1 MNNTVDLKDIIAP
14 HFYYCFNSKKPHQ
27 IYAGGRASTKTSMLS
42 IKINEFNL
50 EYKNCNA
57 IIIKRYQNTI
67 RNSVFKEIKRA
78 LKRLGLQEGI
88 DYKATVSPFQIH
100 IFQTGNNIYF
110 AGGDDYEKV
119 KGFIDE
125 DAPIKMVWFEE
136 VTEFD
141 DSDQIDQIVAT
152 FSRGNDDWFCVLYS
166 YNPPKN
172 RFHWVNLWADKMK
185 QRDDVLFSHTD
196 YRTVPEKWL
205 GRKFIE
211 EAERLKQY
219 DEKRYRWIYLGEVI
233 GIEGLIYNPDLFKIK
248 DQNYIKENKLKC
260 LYIDLA
266 IDAGYSTSATT
277 CLAIGYMSDGEWYL
291 LDTYYYSPVEQSS
304 KKAPSDFAD
313 DIFNFRVS
321 VSKEYQALIDNET
334 IDSAETALVNEMF
347 KKFGINLHKVNKGNE
362 SNAKEKLIDFS
373 QDFLATNKFNVI
385 NNSNNKIF
393 LRETKEYMW
402 IPESIEK
409 GKPMPDKKE
418 KEMKSDDMYYNTHS
432 KNYAY
437 SYGDHTCDAFQYF
450 VRDNL
455 QKIGLE
461 F

>member
-1 MNNTVDLKDIIAP
+1 MNIKIREIISP
-14 HFYYCFNSKKPHQ
+14 SFWNIFNSKSSYMILQ
-27 IYAGGRASTKTSMLS
+27 GGRGSAKTSFASL
-42 IKINEFNL
+42 KIVYHCISE
-50 EYKNCNA
+50 ENCSV
-57 IIIKRYQNTI
+57 IILRKYQNTL
-67 RNSVFKEIKRA
+67 RNSVFKEIKKA
-78 LKRLGLQEGI
+78 SSRLGLTDGI
-88 DYKATVSPFQIH
+88 DYIANVSPMKITF
-100 IFQTGNNIYF
+100 FNGNSIYF
-110 AGGDDYEKV
+110 AGTDDIEKL

-125 DAPIKMVWFEE
+125 SRPIKILWIEEASEFEN
-136 VTEFD
+136 D
-141 DSDQIDQIVAT
+141 DDFQQAIAT
-152 FSRGNDDWFCVLYS
+152 FSRGNNDYFISMFS

-172 RFHWVNLWADKMK
+172 KYSFINIWADKMK
-185 QRDDVLFSHTD
+185 LRDDVLYSHTD
-196 YRTVPEKWL
+196 YRTVPKEWL
-205 GRKFIE
+205 GKKFIE
-211 EAERLKQY
+211 EAERLKKY

-362 SNAKEKLIDFS
+362 TNAKEKLIDFS
-373 QDFLATNKFNVI
+373 QDFLATNKFNII
-385 NNSNNKIF
+385 NNNNNKIF
-393 LRETKEYMW
+393 LKEAKEYMW

-418 KEMKSDDMYYNTHS
+418 KEMKSEDMYYNTHS

>member
-1 MNNTVDLKDIIAP
+1 MNIKIREIISP
-14 HFYYCFNSKKPHQ
+14 SFWNIFNSKSSYMILQ
-27 IYAGGRASTKTSMLS
+27 GGRGSAKTSFASL
-42 IKINEFNL
+42 KIVYHCISE
-50 EYKNCNA
+50 ENCSV
-57 IIIKRYQNTI
+57 IILRKYQNTL
-67 RNSVFKEIKRA
+67 RNSVFKEIKKA
-78 LKRLGLQEGI
+78 SSRLGLTDGV
-88 DYKATVSPFQIH
+88 DYIANVSPMKITF
-100 IFQTGNNIYF
+100 FNGNSIYF
-110 AGGDDYEKV
+110 AGTDDIEKL

-125 DAPIKMVWFEE
+125 SRPIKILWIEEASEFEN
-136 VTEFD
+136 D
-141 DSDQIDQIVAT
+141 DDFQQAIAT
-152 FSRGNDDWFCVLYS
+152 FSRGNNDYFISMFS

-172 RFHWVNLWADKMK
+172 KYSFINIWAEKMQ
-185 QRDDVLFSHTD
+185 QRDDVLYSHTD
-196 YRTVPEKWL
+196 YRTVPKEWL
-205 GRKFIE
+205 GKKFID
-211 EAERLKQY
+211 EAERLKKY

-393 LRETKEYMW
+393 LKETKEYMW

-418 KEMKSDDMYYNTHS
+418 KEMKSEDMYYNTHS

>member
-1 MNNTVDLKDIIAP
+1 MATVKIRDIIAP
-14 HFYYCFNSKKPHQ
+14 HFWNTFNSKKPHQ
-27 IYAGGRASTKTSMLS
+27 IYAGGRASTKTSQLA
-42 IKINEFNL
+42 IKIDEFNL
-50 EYKNCNA
+50 EYTECNA

-78 LKRLGLQEGI
+78 LKRLGLQEDV

-100 IFQTGNNIYF
+100 IFETGNNIYF

-125 DAPIKMVWFEE
+125 DAPIKLVWFEE
-136 VTEFD
+136 LTEFD
-141 DSDQIDQIVAT
+141 EPDQIDQIVAT

-172 RFHWVNLWADKMK
+172 RFHWVNVWADKMK
-185 QRDDVLFSHTD
+185 LRDDVLYSHTD
-196 YRTVPEKWL
+196 YRTVPKEWL
-205 GRKFIE
+205 GKKFIE
-211 EAERLKQY
+211 EAERLKKY

-260 LYIDLA
+260 IYIDLA

-373 QDFLATNKFNVI
+373 QDFLATNKFNII
-385 NNSNNKIF
+385 NNNNNKIF
-393 LRETKEYMW
+393 LKETKEYMW

>member
-1 MNNTVDLKDIIAP
+1 MNEVIDIKNIIAP
-14 HFYYCFNSKKPHQ
+14 HFWNTFNSKKAHQ
-27 IYAGGRASTKTSMLS
+27 IDDGGRASTKTSKNAL
-42 IKINEFNL
+42 KIAYHCISE
-50 EYKNCNA
+50 KDCNA

-78 LKRLGLQEGI
+78 LKRLGLNEGS

-100 IFQTGNNIYF
+100 INQTGNNIYF
-110 AGGDDYEKV
+110 AGGDDYERV

-125 DAPIKMVWFEE
+125 EAPIKIVWFEE
-136 VTEFD
+136 LTEFD
-141 DSDQIDQIVAT
+141 EPDQIDQIIAT
-152 FSRGNDDWFCVLYS
+152 FSRGNDDWFITMYS

-172 RFHWVNLWADKMK
+172 RFSWVNLWAEKMR
-185 QRDDVLFSHTD
+185 QRDDVLYCHTD
-196 YRTVPEKWL
+196 YRTVPREWL
-205 GRKFIE
+205 GQKFIE
-211 EAERLKQY
+211 EAERLKKY

-233 GIEGLIYNPDLFKIK
+233 GIEGLIYNPDLIKIK
-248 DQNYIKENKLKC
+248 PASYIKDHKLRC

-291 LDTYYYSPVEQSS
+291 LDTYYYSPVEQPT

-313 DIFNFRVS
+313 EIFNFRIS

-334 IDSAETALVNEMF
+334 IDSAETALVNEIF
-347 KKFGINLHKVNKGNE
+347 KKYGITLHKVNKGNE
-362 SNAKEKLIDFS
+362 ANAKEKLIDFS

-385 NNSNNKIF
+385 DNNNNKIF
-393 LRETKEYMW
+393 LREVKEYMW
-402 IPESIEK
+402 AKDSVEK
-409 GKPMPDKKE
+409 GKPTPDKTE
-418 KEMKSDDMYYNTHS
+418 KEIKGMDTYYNTHS
-432 KNYAY
+432 QNYAY
-437 SYGDHTCDAFQYF
+437 SYADHTCDALQYY

-455 QKIGLE
+455 EKLNLQ

>member
-1 MNNTVDLKDIIAP
+1 MNIKIREIISP
-14 HFYYCFNSKKPHQ
+14 SFWNIFNSKSSYMILQ
-27 IYAGGRASTKTSMLS
+27 GGRGSAKTSFASL
-42 IKINEFNL
+42 KIVYHCISE
-50 EYKNCNA
+50 ENCSV
-57 IIIKRYQNTI
+57 IILRKYQNTL
-67 RNSVFKEIKRA
+67 RNSVFKEIKKA
-78 LKRLGLQEGI
+78 SSRLGLTDGV
-88 DYKATVSPFQIH
+88 DYIANVSPMKITF
-100 IFQTGNNIYF
+100 FNGNSIYF
-110 AGGDDYEKV
+110 AGTDDIEKL

-125 DAPIKMVWFEE
+125 SRPIKILWIEEASEFEN
-136 VTEFD
+136 D
-141 DSDQIDQIVAT
+141 DDFQQAIAT
-152 FSRGNDDWFCVLYS
+152 FSRGNNDYFISMFS

-172 RFHWVNLWADKMK
+172 KYSFINIWADKMK
-185 QRDDVLFSHTD
+185 LRDDVLYSHTD
-196 YRTVPEKWL
+196 YRTAPKEWL
-205 GRKFIE
+205 GKKFIE
-211 EAERLKQY
+211 EAERLKKY

-418 KEMKSDDMYYNTHS
+418 KEMKSEDMYYNTHS

>member
-1 MNNTVDLKDIIAP
+1 MNIKIREIISP
-14 HFYYCFNSKKPHQ
+14 SFWNIFNSKSSYMILQ
-27 IYAGGRASTKTSMLS
+27 GGRGSAKTSFASL
-42 IKINEFNL
+42 KIVYHCISE
-50 EYKNCNA
+50 ENCSV
-57 IIIKRYQNTI
+57 IILRKYQNTL
-67 RNSVFKEIKRA
+67 RNSVFKEIKKA
-78 LKRLGLQEGI
+78 SSRLGLTDGV
-88 DYKATVSPFQIH
+88 DYIANVSPMKITF
-100 IFQTGNNIYF
+100 FNGNSIYF
-110 AGGDDYEKV
+110 AGTDDIEKL

-125 DAPIKMVWFEE
+125 SRPIKILWIEEASEFEN
-136 VTEFD
+136 D
-141 DSDQIDQIVAT
+141 DDFQQAIAT
-152 FSRGNDDWFCVLYS
+152 FSRGNNDYFISMFS

-172 RFHWVNLWADKMK
+172 KYSFINIWADKMK
-185 QRDDVLFSHTD
+185 LRDDVLYSHTD
-196 YRTVPEKWL
+196 YRTVPKEWL
-205 GRKFIE
+205 GKKFID
-211 EAERLKQY
+211 EAERLKKY

-418 KEMKSDDMYYNTHS
+418 KEMKSEDMYYNTHS